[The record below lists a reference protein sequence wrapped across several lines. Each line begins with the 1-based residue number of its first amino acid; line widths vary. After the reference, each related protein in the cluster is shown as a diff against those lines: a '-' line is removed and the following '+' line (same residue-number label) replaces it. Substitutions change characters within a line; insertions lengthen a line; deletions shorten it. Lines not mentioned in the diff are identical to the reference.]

1 MAIAL
6 DAAASSNTTSAS
18 SLTYSHTCTGSNR
31 ILFVAVFS
39 GGPGP
44 GSVPCTG
51 VTYAGVAMTKI
62 DSNAP
67 QANWDLS
74 LWYLINPAS
83 GANNVIITLSGT
95 TTSLYGDSI
104 SYTGA
109 KQSGVPDS
117 SAKNK
122 ATSTSVTQSTTT
134 VADNCW
140 VVGVGVTGA
149 STIAASTG
157 VTSRL
162 DRDSASG
169 SFNMGDSNAVKSP
182 AGSYS
187 MTFTGGASDNM
198 GIVMAS
204 FAPYG
209 AIIAIGNGS
218 YTYTGQVAGLLYSR
232 LISAVYG
239 AFAYTGETVGLLWA
253 KGILAAYGAYT
264 YTGNSILLATVKFFA
279 AIHLLSTNNS
289 ISVIGQD
296 NIRTILSTN
305 NSKKVRE

>member
-6 DAAASSNTTSAS
+6 DASASSSTTSAS
-18 SLTYSHTCTGSNR
+18 SLTYSHTCSGSER

-51 VTYAGVAMTKI
+51 VTYNSAAMTKI

-74 LWYLINPAS
+74 LWYLIAPS
-83 GANNVIITLSGT
+83 TGANNVVITLSGST
-95 TTSLYGDSI
+95 TTLYGDSV
-104 SYTGA
+104 SYTGVQ
-109 KQSGVPDS
+109 QSGVPDS
-117 SAKNK
+117 SAKTTAVSN
-122 ATSTSVTQSTTT
+122 SINQSTTT

-140 VVGVGVTGA
+140 VVGCAVTGA

-169 SFNMGDSNAVKSP
+169 SFEMGDSNAVKSP

-187 MTFTGGASDNM
+187 MTFTGGASDSM
-198 GIVMAS
+198 GMIMAS
-204 FAPYG
+204 FAPPSVN
-209 AIIAIGNGS
+209 NG
-218 YTYTGQVAGLLYSR
+218 
-232 LISAVYG
+232 
-239 AFAYTGETVGLLWA
+239 
-253 KGILAAYGAYT
+253 
-264 YTGNSILLATVKFFA
+264 FFF
-279 AIHLLSTNNS
+279 
-289 ISVIGQD
+289 
-296 NIRTILSTN
+296 
-305 NSKKVRE
+305 

>member
-1 MAIAL
+1 MDILL
-6 DAAASSNTTSAS
+6 DASASSNTTSAS

-31 ILFVAVFS
+31 ILFVGVFS

-95 TTSLYGDSI
+95 TTTLYGDSV

-117 SAKNK
+117 SNKNT
-122 ATSTSVTQSTTT
+122 ATATSVTQSTTT
-134 VADNCW
+134 VANNCW
-140 VVGVGVTGA
+140 VIGVSVTGA

-169 SFNMGDSNAVKSP
+169 SFNMGDSNGVKSP

-187 MTFTGGASDNM
+187 MSFTGGASDNI
-198 GIVMAS
+198 GIIMAS

-209 AIIAIGNGS
+209 LTLAMDYGS
-218 YTYTGQVAGLLYSR
+218 YTYTGQTVSLLYGR
-232 LISAVYG
+232 LISSAYG
-239 AFAYTGETVGLLWA
+239 SYSVAGQTAGFVLA
-253 KGILAAYGAYT
+253 KGLLAAYGVYT
-264 YTGNSILLATVKFFA
+264 YTGNSALLNILKFFSA
-279 AIHLLSTNNS
+279 VYLLSVNNA

-296 NIRTILSTN
+296 NVRTVISVD